1 MDVKTLTPT
10 IGKKLEALNGLGRRN
25 DLITNGCGDTVDAL
39 YQFIELSTLLEAIY
53 MRLNNRYYIDGLE
66 FQIPGWSRS
75 YGNIKNCSSTL
86 RGEFRVQYGANILGL
101 VKVYRQIDFEPSE
114 IASITDAINDMGG
127 PISNALAHKRACHSA
142 YHDAVTGL
150 DNRAA
155 LDVFFLAKNKRRPT
169 VLMVCDIDRF
179 KMINDTYGHAVGD
192 EVLRLFAVRLQTV
205 LTGTGTVFRYGGDEF
220 VIALN
225 GVSLEDGRQIA
236 EKIWFSIE
244 SRKFKVGEICIDL
257 TTTIGITKVGVEER
271 IEKAFVRA
279 DSALISGKK
288 CGGNRVVDAAAFRW
302 FPSKPMLG

>member
-10 IGKKLEALNGLGRRN
+10 VGKKLEALNGLGRRN
-25 DLITNGCGDTVDAL
+25 GQISNRRGDTVDAL
-39 YQFIELSTLLEAIY
+39 YQYIELSTLLEVICK
-53 MRLNNRYYIDGLE
+53 RLNSRYNIDGLE

-75 YGNIKNCSSTL
+75 YGNPQNRGSTFC
-86 RGEFRVQYGANILGL
+86 GEFRVQYGANILGL
-101 VKVYRQIDFEPSE
+101 FKLYRRHNFEPSE
-114 IASITDAINDMGG
+114 ISAITNAINDMGG

-155 LDVFFLAKNKRRPT
+155 LDVFFLGRNKQRPT
-169 VLMVCDIDRF
+169 VLMVCDVDRF

-205 LTGTGTVFRYGGDEF
+205 LTGAGIAFRYGGDEF

-225 GVSLEDGRQIA
+225 SVSFDGGREIA
-236 EKIWFSIE
+236 EKIMFSIE
-244 SRKFKVGEICIDL
+244 SKKFKVGEICIDL
-257 TTTIGITKVGVEER
+257 TTTIGITKVGIEER

-279 DSALISGKK
+279 DSALINGKK
-288 CGGNRVVDAAAFRW
+288 SGGNRVVDAAAFRW
-302 FPSKPMLG
+302 FPSKPLLG